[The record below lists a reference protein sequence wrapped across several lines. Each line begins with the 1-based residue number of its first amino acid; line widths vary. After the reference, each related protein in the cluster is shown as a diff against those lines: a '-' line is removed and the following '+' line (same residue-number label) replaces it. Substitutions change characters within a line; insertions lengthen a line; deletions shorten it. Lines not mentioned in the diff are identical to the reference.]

1 MKKIL
6 FLPLILFFALPAY
19 AVDKDLDN
27 LLARIE
33 RNERDLQTLQLQ
45 VFKGEAPVEAR
56 RGSPRRNDDM
66 PSSSQQ
72 STLNR
77 LEDRLSTLESALRD
91 LTGKVEELGFKN
103 QQQRKDFDKL
113 RGDWEIRFQQIETQ
127 LYAAKALTNPP
138 PAAVTPVPA
147 ETLVPPVASAPPA
160 PVNDGAQPSTDP
172 AKNSTV
178 KQLGVT
184 KETKALPKV
193 ETPASADAKSD
204 YDKAFTLL
212 QQAEYDKAEEALKKF
227 LNQHPND
234 ALAANAQYWLGETYY
249 VRGDYAQSSVEF
261 LKAYQQYPKAP
272 KAADGLL
279 KLGLSLAQL
288 KNKNDACITLKR
300 LLREYPKAAGNLL
313 KRAEDEAKRL
323 QCTP

>member
-1 MKKIL
+1 
-6 FLPLILFFALPAY
+6 
-19 AVDKDLDN
+19 
-27 LLARIE
+27 
-33 RNERDLQTLQLQ
+33 
-45 VFKGEAPVEAR
+45 
-56 RGSPRRNDDM
+56 
-66 PSSSQQ
+66 
-72 STLNR
+72 
-77 LEDRLSTLESALRD
+77 
-91 LTGKVEELGFKN
+91 
-103 QQQRKDFDKL
+103 
-113 RGDWEIRFQQIETQ
+113 
-127 LYAAKALTNPP
+127 
-138 PAAVTPVPA
+138 
-147 ETLVPPVASAPPA
+147 
-160 PVNDGAQPSTDP
+160 
-172 AKNSTV
+172 
-178 KQLGVT
+178 GVT